1 MWGAVWLP
9 CTLKTTKESEKMSKI
24 LITGAAG
31 FIGSQLAY
39 RLWSEGHEVSLV
51 DNFSY
56 GFDDNLIFDQ
66 HDFREEIHRKDIR
79 DLAFMEDLFSVSK
92 FDIVYHI
99 AAITPLPDCQNM
111 PVEAVDVNVRGTVI
125 LLDLVRR
132 YGVKKLIF
140 ASTSAVYENNTDFP
154 STESRVESPSL
165 IYPSTKYSAEQFC
178 KAFSEAY
185 GIPVVCMRFA
195 NVYGPHIDCLRTQP
209 PVMGYIIREIF
220 KGNQPILH
228 STGNQK
234 RDFVYVDDLIDLAIA
249 ASKEEKF
256 DTVNVSTGSAVS
268 INEIANIICKI
279 MGSDIKPKY
288 ADAAHFWINYPEL
301 YSKPYPITEKILEHE
316 VLKYTCLSNE
326 HAYLEYGWKPK
337 TLLQDGIYKTV
348 KFACEVLEKANIK
361 KENK

>member
-1 MWGAVWLP
+1 
-9 CTLKTTKESEKMSKI
+9 MSRI

-39 RLWSEGHEVSLV
+39 RLWKNGDEVYLV

-56 GFDDNLIFDQ
+56 GSEDNLIFEE
-66 HDFREEIHRKDIR
+66 HDFRNEIFRKDIR
-79 DLAFMEDLFSVSK
+79 DLGFMESLFKDKS

-154 STESRVESPSL
+154 SVESNVEKPSL
-165 IYPSTKYSAEQFC
+165 LYPSTKYTSEQFC
-178 KAFSEAY
+178 KAFSDAY
-185 GIPVVCMRFA
+185 GIPVVCLRFA

-209 PVMGYIIREIF
+209 PVMGYIIREVF
-220 KGNQPILH
+220 NGRSPILH
-228 STGNQK
+228 STGNQE
-234 RDFVYVDDLIDLAIA
+234 RDFVFVDDLIELAVRVQKA
-249 ASKEEKF
+249 ESF
-256 DTVNVSTGSAVS
+256 DVVNVSTGTTVTINTICQKITDVMKSNLSPNYEEVS
-268 INEIANIICKI
+268 
-279 MGSDIKPKY
+279 
-288 ADAAHFWINYPEL
+288 HFWANYPEL
-301 YSKPYPITEKILEHE
+301 YAEPYPISTKILEHE

-326 HAYLEYGWKPK
+326 HAYQQYGWKPS
-337 TLLQDGIYKTV
+337 TSLDEGIRRTV
-348 KFACEVLEKANIK
+348 DFSCMVLEKA
-361 KENK
+361 KESR